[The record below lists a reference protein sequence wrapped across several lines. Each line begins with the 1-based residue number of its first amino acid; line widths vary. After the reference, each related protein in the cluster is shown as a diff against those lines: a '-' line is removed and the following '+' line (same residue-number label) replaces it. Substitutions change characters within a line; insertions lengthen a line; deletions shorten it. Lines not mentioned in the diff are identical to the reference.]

1 MEWQRDRLARPEFRY
16 WARSPE
22 SPARCTHIKEWEGG
36 RGGESGARVGVNY
49 KEEKE
54 KE

>member
-1 MEWQRDRLARPEFRY
+1 MAERPSGTTGVSLL
-16 WARSPE
+16 SPLTWK
-22 SPARCTHIKEWEGG
+22 SRQVYTHKGMRRGG
-36 RGGESGARVGVNY
+36 GGESGARVGVNY